1 MRQPVIVGNWKMHKT
16 IRESIHFVEQL
27 KPLIQS
33 ASCDII
39 VSPPFTSLSAASKAT
54 LDTQI
59 KIGAQ
64 DLYWENS
71 GAFTGEIS
79 PQMALE
85 AGCRYVILGHSER
98 RIIFGETSQSVS
110 KKAAAAIA
118 AGLIPIICLGEKEKE
133 RQSGKTH
140 DVIGIQFR
148 QSLASVP
155 PEIVA
160 HIILAYEPVWAIGT
174 GMTAT
179 PQIAQEVHSYL
190 RQLTI
195 EMFNRSASD
204 NVRLL
209 YGGSVKPENISSLM
223 VEKDIDGVLVG
234 GASLKVESFAK
245 IINFEIR

>member
-1 MRQPVIVGNWKMHKT
+1 MKKT
-16 IRESIHFVEQL
+16 
-27 KPLIQS
+27 
-33 ASCDII
+33 
-39 VSPPFTSLSAASKAT
+39 
-54 LDTQI
+54 
-59 KIGAQ
+59 
-64 DLYWENS
+64 
-71 GAFTGEIS
+71 
-79 PQMALE
+79 
-85 AGCRYVILGHSER
+85 
-98 RIIFGETSQSVS
+98 
-110 KKAAAAIA
+110 
-118 AGLIPIICLGEKEKE
+118 
-133 RQSGKTH
+133 
-140 DVIGIQFR
+140 
-148 QSLASVP
+148 
-155 PEIVA
+155 PEIVS

>member
-118 AGLIPIICLGEKEKE
+118 AGLIPIICLAEKENE

-148 QSLASVP
+148 QSLASLT
-155 PEIVA
+155 PEIVS

>member
-140 DVIGIQFR
+140 DVIGMQFR
-148 QSLASVP
+148 QSLASLT
-155 PEIVA
+155 PEIVS

>member
-148 QSLASVP
+148 QSLASLT
-155 PEIVA
+155 PEIVS

>member
-148 QSLASVP
+148 QSLASLT
-155 PEIVA
+155 PEIVS
-160 HIILAYEPVWAIGT
+160 HIILAYEPV
-174 GMTAT
+174 
-179 PQIAQEVHSYL
+179 L
-190 RQLTI
+190 
-195 EMFNRSASD
+195 
-204 NVRLL
+204 
-209 YGGSVKPENISSLM
+209 SL
-223 VEKDIDGVLVG
+223 IH
-234 GASLKVESFAK
+234 
-245 IINFEIR
+245 I

>member
-140 DVIGIQFR
+140 DVIGMQFR
-148 QSLASVP
+148 QSLASLT
-155 PEIVA
+155 PEIVS

-245 IINFEIR
+245 IINFEIP

>member
-1 MRQPVIVGNWKMHKT
+1 MRQPVIVVNWKMHKT

-85 AGCRYVILGHSER
+85 AGCRYVILGHSDR

-148 QSLASVP
+148 QSLASLT
-155 PEIVA
+155 PEIVS

-190 RQLTI
+190 RQMTI

-223 VEKDIDGVLVG
+223 VEKDIDWVLVG
-234 GASLKVESFAK
+234 GAILKVESFAK

>member
-140 DVIGIQFR
+140 DVIGMQFR
-148 QSLASVP
+148 QSLASLT
-155 PEIVA
+155 PEIVS

-190 RQLTI
+190 RQMTI

>member
-148 QSLASVP
+148 QSLASLT
-155 PEIVA
+155 PEIVS

-245 IINFEIR
+245 IINFEIP

>member
-148 QSLASVP
+148 QSLASLT
-155 PEIVA
+155 PEIVSD
-160 HIILAYEPVWAIGT
+160 IILAYEPVWAIGT
-174 GMTAT
+174 GMPAT

>member
-118 AGLIPIICLGEKEKE
+118 AGLIPIICLGEKKRE
-133 RQSGKTH
+133 RKSGKTY
-140 DVIGIQFR
+140 DVIGMQFR
-148 QSLASVP
+148 QSLAGLT
-155 PEIVA
+155 PEIVS

>member
-27 KPLIQS
+27 KALLQS

-148 QSLASVP
+148 QSLASLT
-155 PEIVA
+155 PEIVS